1 MSLPKQSLPKVAWKG
16 WVIATMVSGATGFVT
31 TMTYVHGFIFPRTEG
46 EKLEARV
53 SKVEDH
59 GREDYQA
66 LRADIKDVHED
77 VRHILDAL
85 LEDKK

>member
-1 MSLPKQSLPKVAWKG
+1 MLPPKAKLPRVAWKG
-16 WVIATMVSGATGFVT
+16 WVIATVISGITGWIS

-53 SKVEDH
+53 TKVEDH
-59 GREDYQA
+59 NREDYQS

-77 VRHILDAL
+77 VRHILDAML
-85 LEDKK
+85 IKH